1 MLQIAKN
8 QEKTEQLKRENNL
21 PEVNYQEISTFI
33 ARFWQMTSGFID
45 RGFTHN
51 RILHDGLNIKRLAKG
66 TFD

>member
-21 PEVNYQEISTFI
+21 PKVNYQEISTFM
-33 ARFWQMTSGFID
+33 ARFWQMTFRFID
-45 RGFTHN
+45 REFTQN
-51 RILHDGLNIKRLAKG
+51 RILHDGFNIKRLAKG

>member
-21 PEVNYQEISTFI
+21 PKVNYQEISTFM
-33 ARFWQMTSGFID
+33 ARFWQMTFGFID
-45 RGFTHN
+45 REFTQN
-51 RILHDGLNIKRLAKG
+51 RILHDGLKIKRLAKG

>member
-45 RGFTHN
+45 R
-51 RILHDGLNIKRLAKG
+51 
-66 TFD
+66 